1 MRDADQLIA
10 GALRDIAAEA
20 GLPGPVADAAWRAGR
35 RRRLAALAA
44 SAASIAAAI
53 TLALVVVLPLTTAP
67 GPATSGTGT
76 ETITG
81 QVSGAAADA
90 ADPAIS
96 LTFRGPV
103 NATASWTFPT
113 ANGTRQV
120 TTFRTTAGNLTIN
133 ATVTG
138 PNGPARYVDVGAPCR
153 YASTTRVVYTVDGA
167 TSTGKF
173 AGASGSGRAAV
184 TSSVEVPTQ
193 AGTPY
198 CEDPSNYR
206 TQPLKGT
213 GKIAFTGAG
222 PLTVRTSS

>member
-44 SAASIAAAI
+44 SIAAAI
-53 TLALVVVLPLTTAP
+53 TLALAVVLPLTTAP
-67 GPATSGTGT
+67 GPATSVSGT

-90 ADPAIS
+90 TGPTIP

-103 NATASWTFPT
+103 NATGSWTLPS
-113 ANGTRQV
+113 ANDTHQV

-133 ATVTG
+133 ATLLN
-138 PNGPARYVDVGAPCR
+138 PNGPTQYIGAPCR
-153 YASTTRVVYTVDGA
+153 YGSTARVVYTVDGA
-167 TSTGKF
+167 RSTGKF
-173 AGASGSGRAAV
+173 AGASGSGRVAV
-184 TSSVEVPTQ
+184 TSSVELPKQ

-198 CEDPSNYR
+198 CTEPSNYKI
-206 TQPLKGT
+206 QPLKGT
-213 GKIAFTGAG
+213 GKIVFTGAG

>member
-1 MRDADQLIA
+1 VRDADQLIA

-44 SAASIAAAI
+44 SAGSIAAAI

-67 GPATSGTGT
+67 GPVTSVSGT
-76 ETITG
+76 ETIT
-81 QVSGAAADA
+81 
-90 ADPAIS
+90 

-103 NATASWTFPT
+103 NATARWTIPN
-113 ANGTRQV
+113 ANGTHQV
-120 TTFRTTAGNLTIN
+120 ITFRTTAGDLTIN
-133 ATVTG
+133 GTVTG
-138 PNGPARYVDVGAPCR
+138 PNGPPQYAGAPCR
-153 YASTTRVVYTVDGA
+153 YAVTVRVVYTVDGA
-167 TSTGKF
+167 KSTGKF
-173 AGASGSGRAAV
+173 AGASGSGRVAV
-184 TSSVEVPTQ
+184 TSSVEVPKQ

-213 GKIAFTGAG
+213 GKIAFTGEG